1 MVKYAGILKSIE
13 TRTFEAEE
21 KLKEL
26 EEILDAF
33 EKRTQKRLDA
43 AEELMRKL
51 ERDKRY
57 KSLSSSTHSSCRGDY
72 PKDWV
77 SPDGHMVD
85 YPGRWITPDDVLRIK
100 RN

>member
-1 MVKYAGILKSIE
+1 MVNYAGILKSME

-33 EKRTQKRLDA
+33 GKRTQKRLDA

-57 KSLSSSTHSSCRGDY
+57 KSLSSSIYSSCRGDY

-77 SPDGHMVD
+77 SPDGRTVD
-85 YPGRWITPDDVLRIK
+85 YPGRWISPDDIPRIK